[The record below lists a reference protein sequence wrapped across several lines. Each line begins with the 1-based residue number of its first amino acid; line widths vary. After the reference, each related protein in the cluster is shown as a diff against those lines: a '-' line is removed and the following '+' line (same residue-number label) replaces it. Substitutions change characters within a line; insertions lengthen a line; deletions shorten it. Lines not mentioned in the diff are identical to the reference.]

1 MILSARYPL
10 TGRYRVEVS
19 GWDKNQTFFV
29 EKSDLQ
35 WSEESGKQVAL
46 SHAVP
51 DGAVVFLR
59 LVPCLSTERSHPAA
73 YETEFVET
81 TAEGRHAFRLHA
93 VSPRMVERD
102 ATILWSNSSPWS
114 N

>member
-1 MILSARYPL
+1 M
-10 TGRYRVEVS
+10 
-19 GWDKNQTFFV
+19 FFV
-29 EKSDLQ
+29 ERSDLE

-59 LVPCLSTERSHPAA
+59 LVPYLSTQQSHPVP

-81 TAEGRHAFRLHA
+81 NLEGRHEFRLHPVKPRNA
-93 VSPRMVERD
+93 ERDPWIHCRHEGNWSPRGKYRNASD
-102 ATILWSNSSPWS
+102 WRGQGN
-114 N
+114 